1 MRRRRTIPIGR
12 RTFSDRGLDVISKT
26 NLACSVCAMF
36 AVACVAWSV
45 PAPAASN
52 GNVAQAPTATFTEAP
67 PALRAAIDRTLAKD
81 ADASDRPL
89 AFAPAWLEQ
98 EVSATGGS
106 GGDNFGYSVALS
118 GSTAVVGAMMA
129 TVGSTDAQGAAY
141 VFVESGGI
149 WTEQQRLVA
158 ADGQMYDGFG
168 KTVAVDGD
176 FALVGAQN
184 VNVDG
189 HPWQGAVYVFTR
201 SGDTWTQTQKLTAS
215 DGTSNADFGGAMA
228 MKGGVA
234 VVGAYNATVGDATQQ
249 GEAYVFTEAAGTW
262 TEAQQLVAP
271 DGVSS
276 DQFGHSIAFDGTT
289 LLIGAWNIT
298 IDGNQSQGAA
308 YVFGNAGGSWSE
320 TQKLVASDG
329 AANDE
334 FSVSVAVANDTALI
348 GTPYATIGGNQ
359 DQGAVYA
366 FTQVGG
372 TWSQVQKIVA
382 SDGQAYDGYGWF
394 ASTDGS
400 NALIGA
406 MYATVAG
413 NGNQGAAYVL
423 ARSNDAW
430 SETNKLT
437 ASDGAANSFFGSA
450 GVLAGSLALVGAED
464 ASVGANLLQGAA
476 YFYTQ
481 AADDTIFADGFDGS
495 P

>member
-1 MRRRRTIPIGR
+1 V
-12 RTFSDRGLDVISKT
+12 FAA
-26 NLACSVCAMF
+26 ACA
-36 AVACVAWSV
+36 AGSV
-45 PAPAASN
+45 PVLAASN
-52 GNVAQAPTATFTEAP
+52 GDAAGASTVKFAAAP
-67 PALRAAIDRTLAKD
+67 PALRVAIDRALANGVD
-81 ADASDRPL
+81 ANDRPIV
-89 AFAPAWLEQ
+89 FAPAWLEQ
-98 EVSATGGS
+98 EVSATGG
-106 GGDNFGYSVALS
+106 GADDNFGYSVALS
-118 GSTAVVGAMMA
+118 DSTAVVGAMMA

-141 VFVESGGI
+141 VFVESGGV

-158 ADGQMYDGFG
+158 DDGQMYDGFG
-168 KTVAVDGD
+168 KTVAIDGD
-176 FALVGAQN
+176 TVLVGAQN
-184 VNVDG
+184 VNVNG

-201 SGDTWTQTQKLTAS
+201 SGSTWTQTQKLTAS

-228 MKGGVA
+228 MKGNVA
-234 VVGAYNATVGDATQQ
+234 IVGAYNAAVADATQQ
-249 GEAYVFTEAAGTW
+249 GKAYVFTGAAGTW
-262 TEAQQLVAP
+262 TEVQQLVAS
-271 DGVSS
+271 DGISG

-289 LLIGAWNIT
+289 LLVGAWSIT

-308 YVFGNAGGSWSE
+308 YVFGDAGGSWSE

-366 FTQVGG
+366 FAQTGD

-413 NGNQGAAYVL
+413 NSNQGAAYVL
-423 ARSNDAW
+423 VRSGEAW
-430 SETNKLT
+430 TEANKLT

-450 GVLAGSLALVGAED
+450 GVVSGSTVLVGAED
-464 ASVGANLLQGAA
+464 ASVGGNVLQGAA
-476 YFYTQ
+476 YFYTPT
-481 AADDTIFADGFDGS
+481 ADDTIFMDGFDGS